1 MMHEMMYEIVKGQY
15 GLGCN
20 IDKFLELGTITP
32 DEYKEIT
39 GHDYGV
45 EATQYYLPI
54 LDDLYISL
62 DVKKG
67 IHLIN
72 KGFASYQQK
81 FSQSEI
87 DELQK
92 SPEIAGKVNL
102 DKCQVVAE

>member
-15 GLGCN
+15 EMGCN
-20 IDKFLELGTITP
+20 IDNFLKLGTITP

-62 DVKKG
+62 DAKKG

-81 FSQSEI
+81 FAQSEI

-92 SPEIAGKVNL
+92 SSKIDGKVNL
-102 DKCQVVAE
+102 DKCKIVAE